1 MLYFHRTFHGRDP
14 SYIIIYIYIH
24 SVKPQK
30 IVVDIALYNILL
42 QYFVIIA
49 RVIFI
54 SHFSE
59 RGRK

>member
-1 MLYFHRTFHGRDP
+1 M
-14 SYIIIYIYIH
+14 
-24 SVKPQK
+24 
-30 IVVDIALYNILL
+30 L

-59 RGRK
+59 RGRKENNYDDAITIIL